1 MKSELK
7 KLNSRNE
14 SCWNCC
20 RCRFCSCFCFC
31 LFLFCFCCCCCFF
44 FCSTVRLPSSTFS
57 SPKKNFSIIACFEK
71 QHNRKEKCSCL
82 NSDTFAKTSNVAR
95 APACK
100 DWQRRASDR
109 HWIQTESDSQRCFL
123 KRQTKTKA
131 NRLNNTVTR
140 KKTNN
145 KKQKNNKLNNKQ
157 ASIKQTRVQSVHA
170 APEAVDRGA
179 ASCRR
184 NRRSTSRRRRRRWLC
199 QSTLRKQQ
207 QDQIF

>member
-1 MKSELK
+1 MKVAGIVVVVVFVLV
-7 KLNSRNE
+7 
-14 SCWNCC
+14 
-20 RCRFCSCFCFC
+20 FVFVCFCFV
-31 LFLFCFCCCCCFF
+31 FVVVVVFF
-44 FCSTVRLPSSTFS
+44 FAQLCDCQARHSRRQRKTSQSLPVLKNNTIV
-57 SPKKNFSIIACFEK
+57 KKNAVVSTATHS
-71 QHNRKEKCSCL
+71 QRHR
-82 NSDTFAKTSNVAR
+82 TSHAHRRV
-95 APACK
+95 K

-109 HWIQTESDSQRCFL
+109 HWIQPESDSQRCFL